1 MTHSRTSLGI
11 DISQSRIS
19 FALLKQAQG
28 QVNILKADTAPTPEG
43 AITDG
48 HIIDPALLSKA
59 IKKLLS
65 KNGINKCSATISLTV
80 KPSLLRLVDLP
91 EDMPSN
97 ISQFVQSEIKHNAVF
112 VGKETT
118 HDYCGIPH
126 TSDGRERIFICA
138 AEKGGVSVLLK
149 TVGLAKFGTD
159 NIDPAMIAS
168 LRAIYGKRI
177 RKKYDSNVLIAMIEN
192 SGVTTCVFRK
202 ESLDFIRSVD
212 FDGDTIETQD
222 CIECCKAEI
231 DAVMQFYDIEVE
243 DAEDD
248 WEILLLLRDMDMDA
262 DQVQRDMQTRFGE
275 KTRLCCDSTVYSDT
289 IVKPNEKIPS
299 ASLAAVGLALA
310 PLETVRPNLNI
321 DMIPSETRDSNAVR
335 KLLLVTAIVATSV
348 LLVIFT
354 ISGAVGRRFGETEK
368 SVEKQKQNAIVTGYK
383 KLIAEQERIDIQID
397 KMSSIKESID
407 LILADDE
414 GLHSWPD
421 ILDDIRNGVPSGL
434 YITDIHDSK
443 GREIIIEGKAVSV
456 VAVHKLVEILGN
468 SQCFQQAGIIEIGT
482 SYTHPEL
489 IEYLIKCTVADNGR
503 LQANAK

>member
-1 MTHSRTSLGI
+1 
-11 DISQSRIS
+11 
-19 FALLKQAQG
+19 
-28 QVNILKADTAPTPEG
+28 
-43 AITDG
+43 
-48 HIIDPALLSKA
+48 
-59 IKKLLS
+59 
-65 KNGINKCSATISLTV
+65 
-80 KPSLLRLVDLP
+80 
-91 EDMPSN
+91 
-97 ISQFVQSEIKHNAVF
+97 
-112 VGKETT
+112 
-118 HDYCGIPH
+118 
-126 TSDGRERIFICA
+126 
-138 AEKGGVSVLLK
+138 
-149 TVGLAKFGTD
+149 
-159 NIDPAMIAS
+159 
-168 LRAIYGKRI
+168 
-177 RKKYDSNVLIAMIEN
+177 
-192 SGVTTCVFRK
+192 
-202 ESLDFIRSVD
+202 
-212 FDGDTIETQD
+212 
-222 CIECCKAEI
+222 
-231 DAVMQFYDIEVE
+231 
-243 DAEDD
+243 
-248 WEILLLLRDMDMDA
+248 
-262 DQVQRDMQTRFGE
+262 MQTRFGE